1 MSPTAT
7 KAETNSATVQPKGL
21 DQETKL
27 FYDTF
32 ELDLDCHQ
40 HQWELVSRLA
50 ALNRGK
56 LPNELEGTF
65 SKIMLNV
72 AHAIT
77 QERVSKL
84 HQNLFGKQYDWLN
97 LEANTAFDEL
107 ALPQNEAW
115 LRHMVEHP
123 TKLNMS
129 GEFLARTLPQACYA
143 GTAFRLP
150 YVTHIKGDDD
160 KYKAIINSKHVDF
173 FQILPAANGGM
184 INPMDNVAEDCLA
197 HFHHIDWWSD
207 EQIKALSNYPGYKKD
222 EVAKVLAEKPLIEG
236 DFEQAYTKQLSII
249 GGNWFGDS
257 KDDWRVRMNDIDGSS
272 GRRRTV
278 IWHRRDKMDIFVNDR
293 HHVYSGPNPMRNGL
307 LNLVAYHL
315 CPDGTNIYG
324 VSSLEMVEDVI
335 RAMMMNFNFRQDFL
349 ARVMFPTKWI
359 RNDVMQGK
367 PQSEFY
373 DKPFAIHNFPNG
385 INIKEAI
392 HIDRMPEITPQTF
405 QDEAAYKTFLQDING
420 LTDYSKGMPGR
431 ITDNRTATG
440 LLTMVQQAQGRLTS
454 ESFIL
459 EKFGIAQECRLLLS
473 LGEKYLS
480 ENQEIRVKRPEGAS
494 YWTNIA
500 PDTIQDAYTVHTN
513 GTTYMQEKD
522 QSFQKMMALYPLW
535 NQRPNINQTELDTQL
550 AQAANV
556 FNDVQALVMEEDPSM
571 MAAQESANPMQGMS
585 GSMTPNNQ
593 EASREGRTKAEA
605 ARTF

>member
-7 KAETNSATVQPKGL
+7 KEQVDAPTVQPKDL
-21 DQETKL
+21 DPEVKQ

-32 ELDLDCHQ
+32 MLDLDCHQ
-40 HQWELVSRLA
+40 HQWELVSRLSQ
-50 ALNRGK
+50 LNRGK
-56 LPNELEGTF
+56 LPDELEGTF

-84 HQNLFGKQYDWLN
+84 HSNLFGKKYDWLN
-97 LEANTAFDEL
+97 LEANTAFHEL
-107 ALPQNEAW
+107 SLPQNEAW

-143 GTAFRLP
+143 GTAFRVP
-150 YVTHIKGDDD
+150 YVTHIKDENN
-160 KYKAIINSKHVDF
+160 KWKAIINSKHRDF

-184 INPMDNVAEDCLA
+184 INPLDNVSEDCLS
-197 HFHHIDWWSD
+197 HFHEIDWWTD
-207 EQIKALSNYPGYKKD
+207 DQIKSLSNYPGYKKD
-222 EVAKVLAEKPLIEG
+222 QVEACLKSKPLIKG
-236 DFEQAYTKQLSII
+236 DFEQVFTKQLSIT
-249 GGNWFGDS
+249 GGVWFGNS
-257 KDDWRVRMNDIDGSS
+257 RDDWRVRMNDIEGNS

-278 IWHRRDKMDIFVNDR
+278 IWHRRDKMDIIVQDR
-293 HHVYSGPNPMRNGL
+293 FHVYSGPNPMRKGL

-324 VSSLEMVEDVI
+324 ISSLEMVEDVI

-359 RNDVMQGK
+359 RQDVMQGK

-373 DKPFAIHNFPNG
+373 DKPFAIHNFPTG
-385 INIKEAI
+385 VDINKAI
-392 HIDRMPEITPQTF
+392 YIDRMPEITPQTF

-454 ESFIL
+454 ESLIL
-459 EKFGIAQECRLLLS
+459 ELFGISQECRLLLS

-494 YWTNIA
+494 YWTTIE
-500 PDTIQDAYTVHTN
+500 PETIQDAYTVHTA

-556 FNDVQALVMEEDPSM
+556 FSDVQSLVMEENPSM
-571 MAAQESANPMQGMS
+571 LAGQEGANPMQGMS
-585 GSMTPNNQ
+585 GAMTPNNQ
-593 EASREGRTKAEA
+593 EGSRQGRNRAEA